1 MITRFLR
8 NRFGQGGGQ
17 GGGQNTGQ
25 GRGRGGG
32 NKPGSGPSGNCVCP
46 KCGKKV
52 PHMAGQRC
60 VDQVCPDCGTKMI
73 RA

>member
-1 MITRFLR
+1 MTARV
-8 NRFGQGGGQ
+8 GQNGGQ
-17 GGGQNTGQ
+17 RSGQNASQ
-25 GRGRGGG
+25 GRGNGGG
-32 NKPGSGPSGNCVCP
+32 NKPGSGTEGNCVCP

-60 VDQVCPDCGTKMI
+60 VDQVCPACGTKMI